1 MHGGVEM
8 KTLLMAGVSSLA
20 LAAAAPTIAKAGDF
34 PEPPTTKA
42 AAAILPPQWTWWVE
56 GGLQGLSGGS
66 SYVSGFNPPFSAP
79 ASQWGW
85 NGAAA
90 VDYRFDAVWHI
101 SAAFR
106 YGSNRTRRSSSNPVA
121 AFSIPGIIFTGTAT
135 TPTAVNVNVPQNIA
149 GTTAA
154 DRKEYNWNADFMVGR
169 DIGLG
174 SGNSQ
179 LKFGVRVA
187 EIHGKTEGTVF
198 WNVPVSTATTATIT
212 HRRSYTQANT
222 FLGAGPR
229 LAVEGNVPLVD
240 EWSIDYMAGV
250 AGLYGSRELEQTVSI
265 TSSAGICI
273 AGCIST
279 TLSNFSNTM
288 IFNADAMLGVS
299 YQLTEDMKLS
309 VNYRVD
315 AYVDAMRVVD
325 PTGNFTNTNRI
336 YHGPNLRLT
345 IQY

>member
-1 MHGGVEM
+1 M
-8 KTLLMAGVSSLA
+8 KALLMAGVSSLA
-20 LAAAAPTIAKAGDF
+20 LAAAAPTIARAGDF
-34 PEPPTTKA
+34 PEPPITKA
-42 AAAILPPQWTWWVE
+42 AAPALPPQWTWWVE

-66 SYVSGFNPPFSAP
+66 SYVSDFSLPFSAP

-90 VDYRFDAVWHI
+90 VDYRFDAVWHV

-106 YGSNRTRRSSSNPVA
+106 YGSNQTRRSSSNPVA
-121 AFSIPGIIFTGTAT
+121 AFSIPGIIFTGTP
-135 TPTAVNVNVPQNIA
+135 TPTPVNVNVVNNVA
-149 GTTAA
+149 GTNAA

-179 LKFGVRVA
+179 LKFGARVA
-187 EIHGKTEGTVF
+187 EIHGRTEGSVF
-198 WNVPVSTATTATIT
+198 WNVPVSTAATATVT
-212 HRRSYTQANT
+212 DRRFYTQTNT

-250 AGLYGSRELEQTVSI
+250 AGLYGSREVEQMVSI
-265 TSSAGICI
+265 TSAGTCI

-279 TLSNFSNTM
+279 TFSNFGNTM
-288 IFNADAMLGVS
+288 IFNPDAMLGVS
-299 YQLTEDMKLS
+299 YQLAEDMRLS

-315 AYVDAMRVVD
+315 AYLDAMRVVG
-325 PTGNFTNTNRI
+325 PAGTFTNTNRI

-345 IQY
+345 VQF